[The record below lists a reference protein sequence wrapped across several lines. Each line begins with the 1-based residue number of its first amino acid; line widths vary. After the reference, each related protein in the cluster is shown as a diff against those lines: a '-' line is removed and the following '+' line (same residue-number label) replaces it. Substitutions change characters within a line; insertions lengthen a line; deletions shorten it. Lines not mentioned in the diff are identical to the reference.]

1 MRSSRRFSLYRRMAN
16 SSPGTPRL
24 TISETLASSSSRSSV
39 WEVTVD
45 TSSRKSS
52 SSDRSRKRTALRVV
66 SMLGSRSAWLWGRTP
81 VLRPTST
88 SACSWTDMADSYGQI
103 AGPGGPAQ
111 TWRAAPRL
119 LSPLALV
126 SFPRRLYNLHA
137 GAGAH
142 AIGARG
148 HHGAEI
154 VQRANSARGL
164 HPHARPHGV
173 PHQHDVLH
181 GSARRSETGGSLH
194 EIGAGRLRQ
203 AASRGLLRVIQQR
216 RLQDHLD
223 DRARI
228 VAHARHRLDIQLHRV
243 EITRPQSPHVD
254 HHVDLTRP
262 RAQRRRGL
270 GYLGFRG
277 SRAQRKP
284 HHRANL
290 RRRTRQFA
298 GGQWHPVWIDAHRG
312 EAVLPRLAA
321 QLDDVRACRLRP

>member
-1 MRSSRRFSLYRRMAN
+1 MAN
-16 SSPGTPRL
+16 SSPGITRL

-66 SMLGSRSAWLWGRTP
+66 SMFYYWGAASQPAAASQAAR
-81 VLRPTST
+81 
-88 SACSWTDMADSYGQI
+88 C
-103 AGPGGPAQ
+103 PGVPPA
-111 TWRAAPRL
+111 
-119 LSPLALV
+119 SV
-126 SFPRRLYNLHA
+126 SFPSRLYNLHA

-164 HPHARPHGV
+164 HAHARPHGV

-181 GSARRSETGGSLH
+181 GGARRSETRGSLH

-223 DRARI
+223 DRA
-228 VAHARHRLDIQLHRV
+228 
-243 EITRPQSPHVD
+243 
-254 HHVDLTRP
+254 
-262 RAQRRRGL
+262 
-270 GYLGFRG
+270 
-277 SRAQRKP
+277 
-284 HHRANL
+284 
-290 RRRTRQFA
+290 
-298 GGQWHPVWIDAHRG
+298 
-312 EAVLPRLAA
+312 
-321 QLDDVRACRLRP
+321 